1 MAITEEDVEFEEAP
15 AGSDLSNFRFDGIAP
30 DLAVAVLVDHAVRSG
45 ASDLFLRSEEH
56 SVEASMRH
64 LGIVR
69 SIASLPTDLGNRC
82 MFHIRAAAGM
92 KFDERRK
99 PQDGR
104 WVRTRPDGQTVD
116 LRLSTMPT
124 LHGESLAMRILVRD
138 AHLTKLD
145 CLGLVGPQLGTLL
158 SWLNSP
164 SGLILVSGPTG
175 SGKTTTLYACLH
187 YLNDGRRKIH
197 TIEDPI
203 EYAVEGIV
211 QSQVDDLNGPDYKQL
226 LKAVLRQGPDV
237 VMVGELRDAMAAE
250 TAVRAANSGQLVFA
264 TLHAPVAVGAIQ
276 SLLGLGIHPHF
287 LSSSLLGVISQRL
300 VRTLSSYNRTELDL
314 SHAPR
319 IFEDVKRWLDP
330 NVEPKTYAAVRGADG
345 EEIYIGR
352 TAVFE
357 LLSLTSGLRQLIAEG
372 RPFGDLAEKALEEGM
387 LDFRRASL
395 VKVAQGETTF
405 DEVLRVIPT
414 AEQWCGW

>member
-1 MAITEEDVEFEEAP
+1 MSTTEEQVEFEEAP
-15 AGSDLSNFRFDGIAP
+15 EASDLSKLQFHGISP
-30 DLAVAVLVDHAVRSG
+30 ELAVAVLVDHAVRSG
-45 ASDLFLRSEEH
+45 ASDLFLRCEEN

-69 SIASLPTDLGNRC
+69 PIASLPSELGNRC

-104 WVRTRPDGQTVD
+104 WVKSRPDGEVVD

-138 AHLTKLD
+138 AHLTKLES
-145 CLGLVGPQLGTLL
+145 LGLVGPQLGTLL
-158 SWLNSP
+158 SWLHNP
-164 SGLILVSGPTG
+164 SGLVLLSGPTG

-203 EYAVEGIV
+203 EYAVNGIV
-211 QSQVDDLNGPDYKQL
+211 QSQVDDINGPDFKQL
-226 LKAVLRQGPDV
+226 LRAVLRQGPDV

-300 VRTLSSYNRTELDL
+300 VRTLSSYNRQPLDL

-319 IFEDVKRWLDP
+319 TFEDVRRWLDP
-330 NVEPKTYAAVRGADG
+330 GSEPQAYAAVRGADG
-345 EEIYIGR
+345 EEIYVGR
-352 TAVFE
+352 SAVFE
-357 LLSLTSGLRQLIAEG
+357 LLSLTPALRQMIAEG

-387 LDFRRASL
+387 LDFRRSSL
-395 VKVAQGETTF
+395 VKVAQGVTTF
-405 DEVLRVIPT
+405 DEILRVIPT
-414 AEQWCGW
+414 AEQWVGW

>member
-1 MAITEEDVEFEEAP
+1 MASMEEEVEFEEAP
-15 AGSDLSNFRFDGIAP
+15 VGSNLTSFEFNGVAP
-30 DLAVAVLVDHAVRSG
+30 DLAVAALVDHAVRSG
-45 ASDLFLRSEEH
+45 ASDLFLRCEEH

-64 LGIVR
+64 LGIIRRV
-69 SIASLPTDLGNRC
+69 ATLPSDLGNRC

-92 KFDERRK
+92 KFEERRR

-104 WVRTRPDGQTVD
+104 WVRSRPDGHSVD

-145 CLGLVGPQLGTLL
+145 ALGLVGPQLGTLL
-158 SWLNSP
+158 SWLHSP

-211 QSQVDDLNGPDYKQL
+211 QSQVDDLNGPDFKQL
-226 LKAVLRQGPDV
+226 LRAVLRQGPDV

-264 TLHAPVAVGAIQ
+264 TLHAPVAVGAVQ

-300 VRTLSSYNRTELDL
+300 VRTLSSYNRLPLDL
-314 SHAPR
+314 GHAPR
-319 IFEDVKRWLDP
+319 TFEDVKRWLEP
-330 NVEPKTYAAVRGADG
+330 NVEPKVFAAVRGADG
-345 EEIYIGR
+345 EEIYVGQ

-357 LLSLTSGLRQLIAEG
+357 LLSLTPGLRQLIAEG
-372 RPFGDLAEKALEEGM
+372 RPFGDLAEKAVEEGM

-395 VKVAQGETTF
+395 LKVAQGITTF

>member
-1 MAITEEDVEFEEAP
+1 MAGKEEAVEFEEVTGTDELAQLQLN
-15 AGSDLSNFRFDGIAP
+15 GVAP
-30 DLAVAVLVDHAVRSG
+30 DLAVAALVDHAVRSG
-45 ASDLFLRSEEH
+45 ASDLFLRSEEQ

-82 MFHIRAAAGM
+82 MLHIRAAAGL

-124 LHGESLAMRILVRD
+124 LYGESLAMRILVRD
-138 AHLTKLD
+138 AHLTKLEA
-145 CLGLVGPQLGTLL
+145 LGLIGAQLGTLL
-158 SWLNSP
+158 SWLHSP

-203 EYAVEGIV
+203 EYSVDGIV
-211 QSQVDDLNGPDYKQL
+211 QSQVDDINGPDFKQL
-226 LKAVLRQGPDV
+226 LRAVLRQGPDV
-237 VMVGELRDAMAAE
+237 VMVGELRDAQAAE

-287 LSSSLLGVISQRL
+287 VSSSLLGVISQRL
-300 VRTLSSYNRTELDL
+300 VRTLSSYNRMPLDL
-314 SHAPR
+314 AHAPQT
-319 IFEDVKRWLDP
+319 FEEVRQWLEP
-330 NVEPKTYAAVRGADG
+330 NIEPKAYAAVRGADG
-345 EEIYIGR
+345 EEIYVGR

-357 LLSLTSGLRQLIAEG
+357 LLSLTPSLRQMIADG
-372 RPFGDLAEKALEEGM
+372 RPFGELAEKALEGGM
-387 LDFRRASL
+387 IDFRRASL
-395 VKVAQGETTF
+395 LKVAQGVTTF

-414 AEQWCGW
+414 AEQWVGW

>member
-1 MAITEEDVEFEEAP
+1 MTSMEEEVEFEESPTAQEL
-15 AGSDLSNFRFDGIAP
+15 GNLQLNGVSP
-30 DLAVAVLVDHAVRSG
+30 DLAVAVMIDHAVRSG
-45 ASDLFLRSEEH
+45 ASDLSLRCEEN

-64 LGIVR
+64 LGIIR
-69 SIASLPTDLGNRC
+69 PIASLPTELGNRC
-82 MFHIRAAAGM
+82 IFHIRAAAGM

-104 WVRTRPDGQTVD
+104 WVRTRPDGQSVD

-138 AHLTKLD
+138 AHLTKVD
-145 CLGLVGPQLGTLL
+145 SLGFVGPQLGTLL
-158 SWLNSP
+158 SWLHSP
-164 SGLILVSGPTG
+164 SGLILLSGPTG

-203 EYAVEGIV
+203 EYAVDGIV
-211 QSQVDDLNGPDYKQL
+211 QSQVDDLNGPDFKQL
-226 LKAVLRQGPDV
+226 LRAVLRQGPDV

-264 TLHAPVAVGAIQ
+264 TLHAPVAVGAVQ

-300 VRTLSSYNRTELDL
+300 VRTLSSYNRTPIDL
-314 SHAPR
+314 SHSPR
-319 IFEDVKRWLDP
+319 TFEDVKRWLDP
-330 NVEPKTYAAVRGADG
+330 NVEPKSFAAVRGADG
-345 EEIYIGR
+345 EDIYTGR

-357 LLSLTSGLRQLIAEG
+357 LLSLTPSLRQMIAEG

-387 LDFRRASL
+387 LDFRRASMI
-395 VKVAQGETTF
+395 KVAQGVTSF
-405 DEVLRVIPT
+405 DEILRVIPT
-414 AEQWCGW
+414 AEQWVGW